1 MDRQPQH
8 LPETDNGEAML
19 AGSIH
24 VEQLNHDQSRCIGC
38 GPVEAVPVNT
48 VPPVILAM
56 SMREAVLLRYF
67 MDLATH
73 PELTALAYRLSCKLS
88 IAMVDLHRPPNT
100 NHQQLTKESK

>member
-1 MDRQPQH
+1 
-8 LPETDNGEAML
+8 
-19 AGSIH
+19 
-24 VEQLNHDQSRCIGC
+24 
-38 GPVEAVPVNT
+38 
-48 VPPVILAM
+48 
-56 SMREAVLLRYF
+56 MREAVLLRYF